1 MCSRQLKYTTVAQS
15 ANSCLSYCPC
25 FLSVTFLFQSPF
37 YKFRENLHRIIFIQ
51 HTSYVHLFFKHL
63 HSYIHFRE
71 KSLAKCLS
79 IYRFH
84 KSFSEFA
91 AVLVVKSS
99 WMFVQTSCSQSYY
112 KNPQKKVTFSLI
124 YYSDFICTLT
134 KSS

>member
-79 IYRFH
+79 IYHFH
-84 KSFSEFA
+84 KSLNA
-91 AVLVVKSS
+91 PLYLWLKVLEC
-99 WMFVQTSCSQSYY
+99 FVQTSCSQSYY
-112 KNPQKKVTFSLI
+112 KNPKK
-124 YYSDFICTLT
+124 
-134 KSS
+134 KSNVFVDIL